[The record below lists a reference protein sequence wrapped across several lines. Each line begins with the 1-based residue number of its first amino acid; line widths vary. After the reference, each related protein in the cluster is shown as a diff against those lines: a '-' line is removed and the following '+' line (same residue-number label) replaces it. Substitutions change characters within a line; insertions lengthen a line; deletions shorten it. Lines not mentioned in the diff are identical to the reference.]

1 MTEVPSAHSPLI
13 QAKGIAVFLC
23 GCRGAVSEKLEME
36 ALLQRAL
43 SDPLVRSVD
52 LMAECCG
59 PQDMDQMELA
69 LRSGEVDRLLIAG
82 CSYKLLGER
91 MFQVARDG
99 GIDPYMVEICN
110 LREQC
115 AMVHGRDEAG
125 KKALHLLD
133 ISLARCAMLQVPP
146 HVEGVPISRTIMVL
160 GGGHSACA
168 AVREAYVQGHEV
180 FMVNPKEKAV
190 DEAHGEEVISLEEG
204 SFEQFLSQ
212 ADDRVTVL
220 NDTHILDLKGSL
232 GDFRAVLDTPL
243 GETEM
248 VIGAVVLAIDEVGVP
263 NPLMDRYR
271 GKATT
276 QHHLEEA
283 LREGGPTPQNVVM
296 LAMDGEGESAF
307 DPLSTHEAVHNA
319 LFLRTTR
326 PDSQVTIV
334 TREVFAF
341 GQCEAGYRKAMESGV
356 RILRTD
362 GLPLQD
368 EGSLTVHDVHLAA
381 HLTIP
386 CELLVLDDRTA
397 VRGTATYAKALGV
410 PIGVDGRFVRAN
422 AKLKPNS
429 TVREG
434 VFLCGTAA
442 ERSLGA
448 GPSLEARAA
457 VVKAS
462 TMLRGEVRSGG
473 EVAEVWP
480 EKCSACLTCVR
491 ICPYRAPS
499 IGTEG
504 KAIIDITSCQ
514 GCGICVG
521 MCPSKAIQQYSFRD
535 DQIERQLVV
544 AMRGGGP

>member
-1 MTEVPSAHSPLI
+1 MSEVPPAHSPI
-13 QAKGIAVFLC
+13 VQAKGIAVFLC
-23 GCRGAVSEKLEME
+23 GCRGAVSERLGME

-43 SDPLVRSVD
+43 SHPSVRSVD
-52 LMAECCG
+52 PMAECCG
-59 PQDMDQMELA
+59 PEDMDRMELT

-82 CSYKLLGER
+82 CSYRLLSER

-99 GIDPYMVEICN
+99 GLDPYMVEICN
-110 LREQC
+110 LKEQC
-115 AMVHGRDEAG
+115 ASVHGRDDAS
-125 KKALHLLD
+125 KKALRLLD

-146 HVEGVPISRTIMVL
+146 HKEGGPISRTIMVL
-160 GGGHSACA
+160 GGGHSACV

-212 ADDRVTVL
+212 VDDRVTLL
-220 NDTHILDLKGSL
+220 NDTQILDLKGSP
-232 GDFRAVLDTPL
+232 GDLRAVLDTPL
-243 GETEM
+243 GETEIA
-248 VIGAVVLAIDEVGVP
+248 VGAVVLAIDEEEIP
-263 NPLMDRYR
+263 NPLKDRYHGR
-271 GKATT
+271 TIT
-276 QHHLEEA
+276 QHGLEEA
-283 LREGGPTPQNVVM
+283 LREGGPIPQNVVM
-296 LAMDGEGESAF
+296 LAMDEEGESAF

-326 PDSQVTIV
+326 PGSRVTVV

-362 GLPLQD
+362 GLPLED
-368 EGSLTVHDVHLAA
+368 EGSLTVHDVHLGAKI
-381 HLTIP
+381 TIA

-410 PIGVDGRFVRAN
+410 PIGGDGRFVRAN
-422 AKLKPNS
+422 AKLKPSS

-480 EKCSACLTCVR
+480 ERCSACLTCVR
-491 ICPYRAPS
+491 ICPYQASS

-504 KAIIDITSCQ
+504 KAIIDITRCQ

-535 DQIERQLVV
+535 DQIEGQLVT
-544 AMRGGGP
+544 AMRGGGT